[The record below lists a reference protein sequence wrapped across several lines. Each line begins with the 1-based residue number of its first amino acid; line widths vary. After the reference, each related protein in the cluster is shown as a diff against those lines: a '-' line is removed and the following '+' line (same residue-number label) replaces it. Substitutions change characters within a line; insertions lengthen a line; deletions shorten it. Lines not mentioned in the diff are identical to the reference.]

1 MKQSK
6 IKIIVKGGIA
16 SGKSTIIA
24 LIADLLNK
32 EGFRSV
38 DVKEINY
45 GNSNIDKTKRLEHI
59 KTLNREII
67 IIEKMSKHNK

>member
-6 IKIIVKGGIA
+6 IKIVVKGGIA

-38 DVKEINY
+38 DVKEIYY

-67 IIEKMSKHNK
+67 IIEKMCKHNK